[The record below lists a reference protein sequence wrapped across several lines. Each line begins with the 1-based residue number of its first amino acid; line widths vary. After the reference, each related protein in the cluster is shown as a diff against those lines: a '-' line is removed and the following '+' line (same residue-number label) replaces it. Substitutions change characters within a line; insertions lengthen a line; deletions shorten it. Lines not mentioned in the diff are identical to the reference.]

1 MAATTDRLAAGKP
14 KTPARRARAPA
25 RTAKSAQRGGKRAAQ
40 GGAKREA
47 ILKAALAEFS
57 SGGFAATR
65 LDDVA
70 RRAGVAKGTI
80 YLYFADKEALFQ
92 EIVRSMLT
100 PLIGQLED
108 LRRAD
113 APFRETVER
122 IVSLFISEVLETE
135 RRHIIRLIIAEGP
148 RFPKIAEFH
157 YREVV
162 SRAMQA
168 MQALLQRAL
177 ARGEIAHAELARFP
191 QLLFAPALMAIV
203 WNSLFDRFSPLDA
216 RALLNAHLGILLSER
231 TAS

>member
-1 MAATTDRLAAGKP
+1 
-14 KTPARRARAPA
+14 
-25 RTAKSAQRGGKRAAQ
+25 
-40 GGAKREA
+40 
-47 ILKAALAEFS
+47 
-57 SGGFAATR
+57 
-65 LDDVA
+65 
-70 RRAGVAKGTI
+70 
-80 YLYFADKEALFQ
+80 
-92 EIVRSMLT
+92 
-100 PLIGQLED
+100 
-108 LRRAD
+108 
-113 APFRETVER
+113 
-122 IVSLFISEVLETE
+122 VLETE